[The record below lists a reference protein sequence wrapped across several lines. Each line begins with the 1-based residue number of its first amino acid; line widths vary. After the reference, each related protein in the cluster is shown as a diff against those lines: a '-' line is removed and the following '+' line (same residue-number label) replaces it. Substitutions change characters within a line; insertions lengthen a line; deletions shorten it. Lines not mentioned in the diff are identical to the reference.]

1 MARRWMAHEIAS
13 GSAEYLNN
21 LRGFLRENGIEFEEE
36 DNGYSVSIYTNV
48 NKDEWMK
55 IEDFKHDQIT
65 AVHPHTPTEEEAK
78 EAMAALE
85 RVENREKR
93 REALTPENVE
103 AVYTGGNIWL
113 FTGELADG
121 NYFLTDD
128 NGATLI
134 LDADP
139 LEDFEEACCEEWQTA
154 HRVEELE
161 GEDRDGFNVRMLDT
175 LRTAPTGGITE
186 DEIDAYKAY
195 MLGY

>member
-1 MARRWMAHEIAS
+1 MARRWIAHEIAS
-13 GSAEYLNN
+13 GSTEYLNN
-21 LRGFLRENGIEFEEE
+21 FRGFLGENGIEFEEE

-55 IEDFKHDQIT
+55 IEDFKYDQVT
-65 AVHPHTPTEEEAK
+65 AAHPHTPTEEEVK

-113 FTGELADG
+113 FAGRLADG

-139 LEDFEEACCEEWQTA
+139 LEDFEEACYEEWQMA

-161 GEDRDGFNVRMLDT
+161 GEDRDDFNIRMLDA
-175 LRTAPTGGITE
+175 LRAAPTGGITE